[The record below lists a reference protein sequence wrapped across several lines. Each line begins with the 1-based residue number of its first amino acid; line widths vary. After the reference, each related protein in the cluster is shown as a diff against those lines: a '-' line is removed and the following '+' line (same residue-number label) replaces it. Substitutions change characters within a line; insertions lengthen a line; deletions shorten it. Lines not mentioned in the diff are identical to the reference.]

1 MRRSSNVSL
10 PVTTPSNQTR
20 VFTAKNKLLDDL
32 THAIQLVQKGFLESE
47 KSGQQQQQLTNS
59 DYCVHELCQQF
70 DNLFLFG
77 LRKAE
82 KGYWSLVVEL
92 THRNVLN
99 DLKKLL
105 NVKTCFGLGRAWI
118 YNALNDN
125 LMESYLKC
133 MLENKKLMLK
143 FYLREQALFFDENVV
158 SILLTLVSGLE
169 NVDFK
174 MFSVS
179 LFIIIIIILCFI

>member
-10 PVTTPSNQTR
+10 PAISHVNNQTK
-20 VFTAKNKLLDDL
+20 VFAAKNKLINDL
-32 THAIQLVQKGFLESE
+32 TLAIQLVQKSFLDNE
-47 KSGQQQQQLTNS
+47 KNGQQQQLTNS

-70 DNLFLFG
+70 DNLFGFG

-82 KGYWSLVVEL
+82 NGYWKLVVEL
-92 THRNVLN
+92 SHRNVLN

-105 NVKTCFGLGRAWI
+105 NVQTSFGLGRAWI
-118 YNALNDN
+118 YSALNDN

-133 MLENKKLMLK
+133 LLENKKLLLR
-143 FYLREQALFFDENVV
+143 FYLKDQTPFMDDNVV

-169 NVDFK
+169 NVEFK
-174 MFSVS
+174 MFSVR
-179 LFIIIIIILCFI
+179 ILIVF